1 MENEKFIENIKS
13 NLEKS
18 EKKFERI
25 YIDISTYNKLNEEQA
40 IKLYNVVK
48 EYNVVTKIIV
58 LDDKNLKRYRL
69 KENGKL
75 ILIWEKT
82 QKKKMPNI

>member
-1 MENEKFIENIKS
+1 MKDDDNKKFIENIKS

-40 IKLYNVVK
+40 IKLYNIVK
-48 EYNVVTKIIV
+48 EYHVGTKIIV
-58 LDDKNLKRYRL
+58 LDDKNLRAYRL

-75 ILIWEKT
+75 VLI
-82 QKKKMPNI
+82 

>member
-40 IKLYNVVK
+40 VKLYNVVK

-75 ILIWEKT
+75 ILI
-82 QKKKMPNI
+82 

>member
-75 ILIWEKT
+75 ILI
-82 QKKKMPNI
+82 

>member
-1 MENEKFIENIKS
+1 MFDIDKFIENIKS
-13 NLEKS
+13 SFESYKS
-18 EKKFERI
+18 KVFEIPNKI

-48 EYNVVTKIIV
+48 EYNVGTKIIV

-75 ILIWEKT
+75 ILI
-82 QKKKMPNI
+82 

>member
-40 IKLYNVVK
+40 VKLYNVVK